1 MIVLSL
7 DPGTTHTGWAL
18 IDTAGTLSKSVEALR
33 ARSLPIVG
41 VVVGSWPQAPDEP
54 DLAMRENLAD
64 LPRVAG
70 VPLLG
75 VLPEGAGSLAPA
87 DFQVAA
93 LEWLAV

>member
-1 MIVLSL
+1 
-7 DPGTTHTGWAL
+7 
-18 IDTAGTLSKSVEALR
+18 
-33 ARSLPIVG
+33 
-41 VVVGSWPQAPDEP
+41 
-54 DLAMRENLAD
+54 MRENLAD

-75 VLPEGAGSLAPA
+75 VLPDGAGSLAPA